1 MKEVAVLA
9 YDGCWG
15 MGVFAVAD
23 FFRIVSLLE
32 AHIGLEPSF
41 RVRILASA
49 REVTVASGHSLRADA
64 ILEIDADCDLL
75 VIPAIEGARLA
86 GFVPDAAS
94 LAWIAQ
100 RIDAGARG
108 LALTTGAAWLA
119 ASRRADG
126 LLLAS
131 HWAYVRQLARRYPQC
146 RFIGQRSYLQA
157 DGLYTTGSLGGC
169 FDALLEI
176 IARERGD
183 RFSQL
188 CATHL
193 LVADAQRLSP
203 ILPGRRNHRDES
215 ILALQDWIEANHA
228 EPLGLE
234 RMAAQAGLALRTLKR
249 RFGAATGL
257 SPIRYLQQVRVD
269 RAKKLLL
276 ATPLS
281 IREIAYEVGYENV
294 SFFVRLFRKEAGD
307 TPSHWRGRVRGPER

>member
-1 MKEVAVLA
+1 
-9 YDGCWG
+9 

-100 RIDAGARG
+100 RIDAGARV

-307 TPSHWRGRVRGPER
+307 TSSHWRGRVRGPER

>member
-1 MKEVAVLA
+1 
-9 YDGCWG
+9 

-100 RIDAGARG
+100 RIDAGARV

-183 RFSQL
+183 LFSQL

-276 ATPLS
+276 VTPLS

>member
-1 MKEVAVLA
+1 MLA

-100 RIDAGARG
+100 RIDAGARV

-183 RFSQL
+183 LFSQL

-276 ATPLS
+276 VTPLS

>member
-1 MKEVAVLA
+1 
-9 YDGCWG
+9 

-100 RIDAGARG
+100 RIDAGARV

-281 IREIAYEVGYENV
+281 ILEIAYEVGYENV

>member
-100 RIDAGARG
+100 RIDAGARV

-234 RMAAQAGLALRTLKR
+234 RMAAQAGLAFRTLKR

>member
-100 RIDAGARG
+100 RIDAGARV

-131 HWAYVRQLARRYPQC
+131 HWAYVRQLARRYSQC

-276 ATPLS
+276 VTPLS

>member
-15 MGVFAVAD
+15 MGGFAVAD

-100 RIDAGARG
+100 RIDAGARV

>member
-100 RIDAGARG
+100 RIDAGARV

-234 RMAAQAGLALRTLKR
+234 RMAAQAGFALRTLKR

>member
-75 VIPAIEGARLA
+75 VIPAIEGVRLA

-100 RIDAGARG
+100 RIDAGARV

>member
-15 MGVFAVAD
+15 MGVAVAD

-100 RIDAGARG
+100 RIDAGARV

>member
-100 RIDAGARG
+100 RIDAGARV

-307 TPSHWRGRVRGPER
+307 TSSHWRGRVRGPER

>member
-1 MKEVAVLA
+1 M
-9 YDGCWG
+9 
-15 MGVFAVAD
+15 
-23 FFRIVSLLE
+23 
-32 AHIGLEPSF
+32 
-41 RVRILASA
+41 
-49 REVTVASGHSLRADA
+49 TVASGHSLRADA

-100 RIDAGARG
+100 RIDAGARV

-203 ILPGRRNHRDES
+203 ILPGRRNHRDEHPCVAG
-215 ILALQDWIEANHA
+215 LDRANHA

>member
-1 MKEVAVLA
+1 M
-9 YDGCWG
+9 
-15 MGVFAVAD
+15 FAVAD

-100 RIDAGARG
+100 RIDAGARV

>member
-100 RIDAGARG
+100 RIDAGARV

-234 RMAAQAGLALRTLKR
+234 CMAAQAGLALRTLKR

-276 ATPLS
+276 VTPLS

>member
-1 MKEVAVLA
+1 
-9 YDGCWG
+9 

-41 RVRILASA
+41 QVRILASA

-100 RIDAGARG
+100 RIDAGARV

>member
-15 MGVFAVAD
+15 MGMFAVAD

-41 RVRILASA
+41 RVCILASA

-100 RIDAGARG
+100 RIDAGARV

>member
-100 RIDAGARG
+100 RIDAGARV

-131 HWAYVRQLARRYPQC
+131 HWAYVRQLARCYPQC

>member
-1 MKEVAVLA
+1 
-9 YDGCWG
+9 

-100 RIDAGARG
+100 RIDAGARV

-131 HWAYVRQLARRYPQC
+131 HWAYVRQLARCYPQC

-169 FDALLEI
+169 FD
-176 IARERGD
+176 
-183 RFSQL
+183 
-188 CATHL
+188 
-193 LVADAQRLSP
+193 
-203 ILPGRRNHRDES
+203 
-215 ILALQDWIEANHA
+215 
-228 EPLGLE
+228 
-234 RMAAQAGLALRTLKR
+234 
-249 RFGAATGL
+249 
-257 SPIRYLQQVRVD
+257 
-269 RAKKLLL
+269 
-276 ATPLS
+276 
-281 IREIAYEVGYENV
+281 
-294 SFFVRLFRKEAGD
+294 
-307 TPSHWRGRVRGPER
+307 

>member
-100 RIDAGARG
+100 RIDAGARV

-294 SFFVRLFRKEAGD
+294 SFFVRLFREEAGD

>member
-1 MKEVAVLA
+1 M
-9 YDGCWG
+9 
-15 MGVFAVAD
+15 AD

-100 RIDAGARG
+100 RIDAGARV

-183 RFSQL
+183 LFSQL

-276 ATPLS
+276 VTPLS

>member
-49 REVTVASGHSLRADA
+49 REVMVASGHSLRADA

-100 RIDAGARG
+100 RIDAGARV

-119 ASRRADG
+119 VSRRADG

>member
-1 MKEVAVLA
+1 MLA

-49 REVTVASGHSLRADA
+49 REVMVASGHSLRADA

-100 RIDAGARG
+100 RIDAGARV

-307 TPSHWRGRVRGPER
+307 TPSHWRGRGRVRGPER

>member
-100 RIDAGARG
+100 RIDAGARV
-108 LALTTGAAWLA
+108 LALTTGAVWLA

>member
-100 RIDAGARG
+100 RIDAGARV

-131 HWAYVRQLARRYPQC
+131 HWAYVRQLARCYPQC

-169 FDALLEI
+169 FDVLLEI

>member
-1 MKEVAVLA
+1 
-9 YDGCWG
+9 

-49 REVTVASGHSLRADA
+49 REVMVASGHSLRADA

-100 RIDAGARG
+100 RIDAGARV

-215 ILALQDWIEANHA
+215 ILALQDWVEANHA

>member
-15 MGVFAVAD
+15 MGMFAVAD

-100 RIDAGARG
+100 RIDAGARV

-307 TPSHWRGRVRGPER
+307 TPSHLRGRVRGPER

>member
-100 RIDAGARG
+100 RIDAGARV

-276 ATPLS
+276 VTPLS

-294 SFFVRLFRKEAGD
+294 SFFV
-307 TPSHWRGRVRGPER
+307 

>member
-100 RIDAGARG
+100 RIDAGARV

-257 SPIRYLQQVRVD
+257 SPIRYLQHVRVD

>member
-1 MKEVAVLA
+1 
-9 YDGCWG
+9 G
-15 MGVFAVAD
+15 
-23 FFRIVSLLE
+23 R
-32 AHIGLEPSF
+32 P
-41 RVRILASA
+41 
-49 REVTVASGHSLRADA
+49 
-64 ILEIDADCDLL
+64 
-75 VIPAIEGARLA
+75 P
-86 GFVPDAAS
+86 
-94 LAWIAQ
+94 
-100 RIDAGARG
+100 
-108 LALTTGAAWLA
+108 
-119 ASRRADG
+119 SRRADG

>member
-1 MKEVAVLA
+1 
-9 YDGCWG
+9 

-100 RIDAGARG
+100 RIDAGARV

-257 SPIRYLQQVRVD
+257 SPIRYLQHVRVD

>member
-1 MKEVAVLA
+1 
-9 YDGCWG
+9 

-49 REVTVASGHSLRADA
+49 REVMVASGHSLRADA

-100 RIDAGARG
+100 RIDAGARV

>member
-15 MGVFAVAD
+15 IGVFAVAD

-100 RIDAGARG
+100 RIDAGARV

>member
-1 MKEVAVLA
+1 MG
-9 YDGCWG
+9 D
-15 MGVFAVAD
+15 GVFAVAD

-100 RIDAGARG
+100 RIDAGARV

>member
-1 MKEVAVLA
+1 
-9 YDGCWG
+9 

-64 ILEIDADCDLL
+64 SLEIDADCDLL

-100 RIDAGARG
+100 RIDAGARV

>member
-100 RIDAGARG
+100 RIDAGARV

-193 LVADAQRLSP
+193 LVADVQRLSP

-257 SPIRYLQQVRVD
+257 SPIRYLQHVRVD

>member
-49 REVTVASGHSLRADA
+49 REVMVASGHSLRADA

-100 RIDAGARG
+100 RIDAGARV
-108 LALTTGAAWLA
+108 LALTAGAAWLA

-215 ILALQDWIEANHA
+215 ILALQDWVEANHA

>member
-1 MKEVAVLA
+1 MLA

-100 RIDAGARG
+100 RIDAGARV

-276 ATPLS
+276 VTPLS

>member
-1 MKEVAVLA
+1 
-9 YDGCWG
+9 
-15 MGVFAVAD
+15 MGGVAVAD

-100 RIDAGARG
+100 RIDAGARV

>member
-1 MKEVAVLA
+1 M
-9 YDGCWG
+9 
-15 MGVFAVAD
+15 AD

-49 REVTVASGHSLRADA
+49 REVMVASGHSLRADA

-100 RIDAGARG
+100 RIDAGARV

>member
-1 MKEVAVLA
+1 MLA

-15 MGVFAVAD
+15 MGMFAVAD

-100 RIDAGARG
+100 RIDAGARV